1 MEHIRE
7 ALVKYW
13 GYDNFLP
20 LQKQAMECVSRGQ
33 DSIVVLPT
41 GGGKSLCY
49 QAPAVT
55 MQGLA
60 VVVSPLISLMKDQ
73 VDALKECGVPAAR
86 IDSSLSAYEQQAVFS
101 EIRNKRLKLLYL
113 SPERIV
119 SDGFVELLRKTGV
132 SFIAID
138 EAHCVSMWG
147 HNFRPEYRQLGLLK
161 KVFDD
166 ITIGAYTATATE
178 QVRNDIAEQLH
189 LKNPKMLIGSFD
201 RPNLVYKVRRRAN
214 IMKQVC
220 AVLDR
225 HKGESGII
233 YCIRRKDVDAM
244 CARLA
249 AKGYNVAPYHA
260 GMTDEERK
268 KNQDSFIT
276 EKVETIVATIAF
288 GMGIDKSNVR
298 YVIHTGMPKSLEH
311 YQQETG
317 RSGRDGL
324 EAECSL
330 FYSGGDYGTWK
341 SLMKDMEPEANKI
354 AMFKLSRMYN
364 YCTGGVCRH
373 KAILRYF
380 GQELDKN
387 NCSACDMCLGELDCI
402 EDALQTA
409 QKILSC
415 VLRLEQRFGG
425 GYTAS
430 VLTGSRE
437 KRILE
442 NEHDALST
450 YGLLSSYE
458 KHTVHDWIEQ
468 LEGQDYI
475 EKVGEYNIL
484 NVTEKGWQTLKGKE
498 TPRLLKPAQKAA
510 KVSKVII
517 DSWEGVDENLF
528 EALRKLRAAI
538 ASKKGI
544 PAYIVFGDAALR
556 DMARRRPSTTERFLE
571 VKGVGEIKCQQYGKV
586 MLAAVRDY
594 CLANSLEMDVGANP
608 ETVSAKLQVNKLK
621 TRSKLSEA
629 RQLAFDLFEQKI
641 SIEEVA
647 KSVNRAE
654 STTIQYL
661 VEYIKRGKI
670 SNPYPWVDE
679 QTFSRI
685 LNAVKQVGSG
695 RMKTIFDLLNGEIDY
710 NQIRIGL
717 ACLRNND

>member
-1 MEHIRE
+1 MEHIQK

-33 DSIVVLPT
+33 DSVVVLPT
-41 GGGKSLCY
+41 GGGKSLCF

-55 MQGLA
+55 MEGLT

-73 VDALKECGVPAAR
+73 VDALIECGVPAAR
-86 IDSSLSAYEQQAVFS
+86 IDSSLVPHEQRSVFAAVHN
-101 EIRNKRLKLLYL
+101 RKLKLLYL
-113 SPERIV
+113 SPERLV

-161 KVFDD
+161 EVFGDV
-166 ITIGAYTATATE
+166 TIGAYTATATE

-189 LKNPKMLIGSFD
+189 LKNPKMVIGSFD
-201 RPNLVYKVRRRAN
+201 RPNLIYKVRRRAN

-249 AKGYNVAPYHA
+249 AKGYSVAPYHA

-268 KNQDSFIT
+268 KNQDSFT
-276 EKVETIVATIAF
+276 NEKVETIVATIAF

-298 YVIHTGMPKSLEH
+298 YLIHTGMPKSLEH

-317 RSGRDGL
+317 RAGRDGL
-324 EAECSL
+324 EAECCL
-330 FYSGGDYGTWK
+330 FYSGGDYGIWK
-341 SLMKDMEPEANKI
+341 SLMSDMEPEAHEI
-354 AMFKLSRMYN
+354 AMFKLNRMYN

-380 GQELDKN
+380 SQELDKT

-402 EDALQTA
+402 DDALQTA

-430 VLTGSRE
+430 VLTGSHD

-442 NEHDALST
+442 NKHDALST
-450 YGLLSSYE
+450 YGLLSNYE

-468 LEGQDYI
+468 LVGQDYI

-484 NVTEKGWQTLKGKE
+484 NVTEKGWQTLKGNE

-510 KVSKVII
+510 KVSRVII

-538 ASKKGI
+538 ARKKGV
-544 PAYIVFGDAALR
+544 PAYIIFGDAALR

-571 VKGVGEIKCQQYGKV
+571 VKGVGEIKCRQYGKV
-586 MLAAVRDY
+586 VLAAIKDY
-594 CLANSLEMDVGANP
+594 CLANSLEMDV
-608 ETVSAKLQVNKLK
+608 EVSC
-621 TRSKLSEA
+621 S
-629 RQLAFDLFEQKI
+629 F
-641 SIEEVA
+641 
-647 KSVNRAE
+647 
-654 STTIQYL
+654 Y
-661 VEYIKRGKI
+661 
-670 SNPYPWVDE
+670 
-679 QTFSRI
+679 
-685 LNAVKQVGSG
+685 
-695 RMKTIFDLLNGEIDY
+695 
-710 NQIRIGL
+710 
-717 ACLRNND
+717 